1 MRLRNAVAALAVLA
15 LLSAARRSEPIAPTL
30 DAAHDSSWR
39 SPEAERAALHVP
51 PGFEVQLVASE
62 PDIDK
67 PMNLAFDARGRLW
80 VTHSREYPIAAARG
94 AGRDRVSILEDTTGD
109 GRADRITTF
118 ADSLNIPI
126 GIEPMRDGAIVFSIP
141 NVYRLIDRDGD
152 GRVDERRVLY
162 GPFDFDDTHGM
173 VNSLLRSYDG
183 WIHAGHGFSNRS
195 TVRGTDGDSITMTS
209 GNTFRFRDDGSRVEQ

>member
-1 MRLRNAVAALAVLA
+1 
-15 LLSAARRSEPIAPTL
+15 
-30 DAAHDSSWR
+30 
-39 SPEAERAALHVP
+39 VP

-109 GRADRITTF
+109 GRADRFTTF

-141 NVYRLIDRDGD
+141 ESAI
-152 GRVDERRVLY
+152 
-162 GPFDFDDTHGM
+162 
-173 VNSLLRSYDG
+173 
-183 WIHAGHGFSNRS
+183 A
-195 TVRGTDGDSITMTS
+195 
-209 GNTFRFRDDGSRVEQ
+209 

>member
-1 MRLRNAVAALAVLA
+1 
-15 LLSAARRSEPIAPTL
+15 
-30 DAAHDSSWR
+30 
-39 SPEAERAALHVP
+39 
-51 PGFEVQLVASE
+51 
-62 PDIDK
+62 
-67 PMNLAFDARGRLW
+67 MNLAFDARGRLW

-141 NVYRLIDRDGD
+141 NLYRMIDRDGD
-152 GRVDERRVLY
+152 GRADERRVLY

-173 VNSLLRSYDG
+173 VNSLLRGYDG

-195 TVRGTDGDSITMTS
+195 TVAGTDGDSDPHDVGQHVPLPRRRHASRAADVGTGEPVRDCSSTGSATS
-209 GNTFRFRDDGSRVEQ
+209 TRRTRTRSRSTSRSAARSIRTSAGCRAGSAGGRR